1 MSRTALTII
10 ALLAASTGLAQS
22 PSTFPTKPVRI
33 VVAFPPGGGTD
44 IVARLLAPRLTD
56 LWGQQVIV
64 DNRAGASG
72 VIGTEFAARSA
83 PDGHTLFMGTL
94 GNLAV
99 NPHLIARMPVDPLRD
114 FAPVTQVVAV
124 HFVMVA
130 HPSLQARN
138 VNELIVLAR
147 SRPGQIYYSSSG
159 PGGAPHLAGELFKSM
174 AKVNLVH
181 VPYKGSSPSF
191 QDLLGG
197 QVSLTFDSLVQA
209 LPYIRDKRLIALA
222 VLGATRS
229 PLLPEVP
236 TVAESLPGYE
246 LTNWFGL
253 VAPVAVPGAI
263 VGKIHADVV
272 KVLQDPGV
280 SERFSAMG
288 ATAVGNTPEQ
298 FGAVMRADSE
308 KWAKLIREAD
318 IRAE

>member
-1 MSRTALTII
+1 
-10 ALLAASTGLAQS
+10 
-22 PSTFPTKPVRI
+22 
-33 VVAFPPGGGTD
+33 
-44 IVARLLAPRLTD
+44 
-56 LWGQQVIV
+56 
-64 DNRAGASG
+64 
-72 VIGTEFAARSA
+72 
-83 PDGHTLFMGTL
+83 
-94 GNLAV
+94 
-99 NPHLIARMPVDPLRD
+99 
-114 FAPVTQVVAV
+114 
-124 HFVMVA
+124 
-130 HPSLQARN
+130 
-138 VNELIVLAR
+138 
-147 SRPGQIYYSSSG
+147 
-159 PGGAPHLAGELFKSM
+159 M
-174 AKVNLVH
+174 AKVSLVH

-253 VAPVAVPGAI
+253 VAPAAVPRAI
-263 VGKIHADVV
+263 VGKIHTDVI

-280 SERFSAMG
+280 SEKLSAMG

-298 FGAVMRADSE
+298 FGAAMRADSE
-308 KWAKLIREAD
+308 KWAKLIREAN

>member
-1 MSRTALTII
+1 
-10 ALLAASTGLAQS
+10 
-22 PSTFPTKPVRI
+22 
-33 VVAFPPGGGTD
+33 
-44 IVARLLAPRLTD
+44 
-56 LWGQQVIV
+56 
-64 DNRAGASG
+64 
-72 VIGTEFAARSA
+72 
-83 PDGHTLFMGTL
+83 MGTL

-99 NPHLIARMPVDPLRD
+99 NPHLIAKMPVDPLRD

-130 HPSLQARN
+130 HPSLPARN
-138 VNELIVLAR
+138 VDELIALAR
-147 SRPGQIYYSSSG
+147 SRPGEINYSSSG
-159 PGGAPHLAGELFKSM
+159 PGGAPHLAGELFKNM
-174 AKVNLVH
+174 ARVSLVH

-222 VLGATRS
+222 VLGAARS

-253 VAPVAVPGAI
+253 VAPAAVPRAI
-263 VGKIHADVV
+263 VDRIHADVI

-280 SERFSAMG
+280 SEKLAAMG

-298 FGAVMRADSE
+298 FGAAMRADSE
-308 KWAKLIREAD
+308 KWAKLIREAN

>member
-1 MSRTALTII
+1 MKRLAIV
-10 ALLAASTGLAQS
+10 ALLAAATGASALAQ
-22 PSTFPTKPVRI
+22 TFPAKPVRI

-44 IVARLLAPRLTD
+44 IVARLLAP
-56 LWGQQVIV
+56 
-64 DNRAGASG
+64 
-72 VIGTEFAARSA
+72 
-83 PDGHTLFMGTL
+83 
-94 GNLAV
+94 
-99 NPHLIARMPVDPLRD
+99 
-114 FAPVTQVVAV
+114 
-124 HFVMVA
+124 
-130 HPSLQARN
+130 
-138 VNELIVLAR
+138 
-147 SRPGQIYYSSSG
+147 
-159 PGGAPHLAGELFKSM
+159 HLAGELFKSM
-174 AKVNLVH
+174 AKVSLVH

-222 VLGATRS
+222 VLGAARS

-253 VAPVAVPGAI
+253 VAPAAVPRAI
-263 VGKIHADVV
+263 VSRIHADVI

-280 SERFSAMG
+280 SEKLAAMG

-298 FGAVMRADSE
+298 FGAAMRADSE
-308 KWAKLIREAD
+308 KWARLIREAN